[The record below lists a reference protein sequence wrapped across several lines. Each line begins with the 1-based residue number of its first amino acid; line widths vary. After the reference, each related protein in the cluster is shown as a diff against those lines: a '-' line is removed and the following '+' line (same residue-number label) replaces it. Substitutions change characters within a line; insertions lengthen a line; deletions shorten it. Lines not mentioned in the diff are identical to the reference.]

1 MTTTAT
7 GLPLRYM
14 TRTVRHKWFL
24 FVAFGA
30 ALMVGACLAAS
41 NLWAAS
47 LASVSIIAI
56 FMMLAGLTQI
66 FQGFTAHGWTG
77 PMLPLA
83 AGLLYFS
90 AGVAAMVD
98 PVSASTLISLGLG
111 VFLCLSAVFKIGYG
125 IRFPQVSGSGW
136 TVASGFM
143 SLLVGGLIVMTWPIS
158 GLWLLGIVLAA
169 DLAFQGCSYIT
180 FGMHIRRS
188 RGFRK

>member
-7 GLPLRYM
+7 GLSLGSM
-14 TRTVRHKWFL
+14 TRSVRHKWFL
-24 FVAFGA
+24 FIAFGT
-30 ALMVGACLAAS
+30 ALIVGAFLAAS
-41 NLWAAS
+41 NLWVAS
-47 LASVSIIAI
+47 LASVSIIAL
-56 FMMLAGLTQI
+56 FMILAGLTQI

-125 IRFPQVSGSGW
+125 MRFPHVSGSGW

-143 SLLVGGLIVMTWPIS
+143 SLLVGGLIVMTWPIG

-180 FGMHIRRS
+180 FGLHIRRN
-188 RGFRK
+188 RGLRN